1 MINKRIFSQLAL
13 SLAVLFLS
21 ALPLSAQINAGYDLL
36 QTGSGASVDLSSLSL
51 GVVQLHGNPWDTS
64 LGNTDTIMNRT
75 QTIPSGGGTSNVN
88 VTALFMKS
96 NSSVT
101 YKNQSVDVYVTL
113 NNSGGKIATTTLPQ
127 PDALSASSGSVT
139 VHTDGTFNSSITVNA
154 DLIFVK
160 AGTSPTDPNNYVD
173 HKAASAI
180 TLTSSGSSWSST
192 PPAGYPS
199 STTFP
204 PGGGFY
210 PRPVHNA
217 SHPVV
222 PASCGPGTGATAPSG
237 ATATLPGAGAGTKTG
252 SAITSGPIANNQ
264 QKACISSATISPTQ

>member
-13 SLAVLFLS
+13 SLAVLFLA
-21 ALPLSAQINAGYDLL
+21 ALPLSAQINPGYDLL

-75 QTIPSGGGTSNVN
+75 DTIPSGGGTSNAN

-113 NNSGGKIATTTLPQ
+113 NNSGGKIATSTLPQ

-139 VHTDGTFNSSITVNA
+139 VSSGGTFNSNITVNA

-160 AGTSPTDPNNYVD
+160 AGTSVTDSNNYVD
-173 HKAASAI
+173 HRAASSI
-180 TLTSSGSSWSST
+180 TLTSTGSSWSST
-192 PPAGYPS
+192 APAGYPS

-204 PGGGFY
+204 SGGGFY

-222 PASCGPGTGATAPSG
+222 PASCGTSTGATQPSG
-237 ATATLPGAGAGTKTG
+237 ATAALSGAKAG
-252 SAITSGPIANNQ
+252 S
-264 QKACISSATISPTQ
+264 TISPGPNSPQPARFCLAINTVNPTL

>member
-1 MINKRIFSQLAL
+1 MINKRLFSQLAF
-13 SLAVLFLS
+13 SLAVLFLA
-21 ALPLSAQINAGYDLL
+21 ALPLSAQINSGYDLL
-36 QTGSGASVDLSSLSL
+36 QTGSGASVDLSSLNL
-51 GVVQLHGNPWDTS
+51 GTVQLHGNSWDTS

-101 YKNQSVDVYVTL
+101 YQNQSVDVYVTL

-139 VHTDGTFNSSITVNA
+139 VRSDGTFDSSITVNA

-160 AGTSPTDPNNYVD
+160 AGTSVTDPNNYVG
-173 HKAASAI
+173 HKAASSI
-180 TLTSSGSSWSST
+180 TLTSSGSSWTST

-199 STTFP
+199 SATFP
-204 PGGGFY
+204 SGGGFY
-210 PRPVHNA
+210 PRPVHNN

-222 PASCGPGTGATAPSG
+222 PASCGSGTTSG
-237 ATATLPGAGAGTKTG
+237 AAAVLHGAGAKTG
-252 SAITSGPIANNQ
+252 KGNNSGPTTTALA
-264 QKACISSATISPTQ
+264 KACLTSATVSPTQ

>member
-21 ALPLSAQINAGYDLL
+21 VLPLSAQINAGYDLL

-113 NNSGGKIATTTLPQ
+113 NNSAGKIATTTLPQ

-139 VHTDGTFNSSITVNA
+139 VSSGGTFDSNITVNA

-160 AGTSPTDPNNYVD
+160 AGTSVTDPNNYVD
-173 HKAASAI
+173 HRAASSI
-180 TLTSSGSSWSST
+180 TLTSTGSSWTST

-199 STTFP
+199 SATFP
-204 PGGGFY
+204 SGGGFY
-210 PRPVHNA
+210 PRPTHNN

-222 PASCGPGTGATAPSG
+222 PASCGTGTTSG
-237 ATATLPGAGAGTKTG
+237 AAAVLPGAKTG
-252 SAITSGPIANNQ
+252 KGNNSGPTTTALA
-264 QKACISSATISPTQ
+264 KACLTANTVNPTQ